1 MDNVFAAILAG
12 GSGTRMGNADKPKQ
26 FWDLGGRPMIV
37 HTVEKFCLT
46 GAFQAVLVMVPEV
59 WTGQARDILAR
70 NIPQLMDRIVVAA
83 GGAER
88 HDTVECALAAIEERF
103 GLDDSTIIVTHDAV
117 RPFVTYRI
125 IMENIAAA
133 REHGAC
139 DTVVPATDTIVRSA
153 GGAIID
159 EIPERAQF
167 YQGQTPQSFNARLLK
182 SLYAELSAE
191 ERASLTDACKIAVLK
206 GHPVALVRGDECN
219 IKVTYAGDMRIARA
233 LLEAEGEEAEAPA
246 AEKGGEDA

>member
-46 GAFQAVLVMVPEV
+46 GAFEAVLVMVPEV
-59 WTGQARDILAR
+59 WTGQTRDILER
-70 NIPQLMDRIVVAA
+70 HIPQFMDRILVAA

-88 HDTVECALAAIEERF
+88 HDTVERALATIDECF
-103 GLDDSTIIVTHDAV
+103 GIDEDTVVVTHDAV

-125 IMENIAAA
+125 ISENIQAA

-139 DTVVPATDTIVRSA
+139 DTVVPATDTIVRSTD
-153 GGAIID
+153 GAVIA
-159 EIPERAQF
+159 EIPNRAEY
-167 YQGQTPQSFNARLLK
+167 YQGQTPQSFKAALLK
-182 SLYAELSAE
+182 SLYAELTQE
-191 ERASLTDACKIAVLK
+191 ERTTLTDACKIAVLK
-206 GHPVALVRGDECN
+206 GHPVAMVRGDECN

-233 LLEAEGEEAEAPA
+233 LLEAEGTE
-246 AEKGGEDA
+246 GGADA